1 MQAANNGAVKTNSFP
16 STGISFGGT
25 DPLSQVLTAVAL
37 VAIVY
42 FTLLFA
48 EYLYK
53 SYLGMFRD
61 RVELFPD
68 TYPSGSLAFTAIQ
81 NPASPIAQ
89 TVYTSDNQRSGV
101 EFSYAMFCYIQSST
115 FSEGSASLYHILHK
129 GYSKAYPLMG
139 PGIFVHGN
147 ANTLRVYMNSYSTW
161 NNFCDIENIPVEKW
175 FHLVVSCKGNQ
186 LLIYINGNLK
196 TKMALAGNTPPYQN
210 YGDVTLFS
218 SKKFTLYTTG
228 TLSLITDTADP
239 ALLVLSTV
247 GNTGTSNSNLVFA
260 GSASGMVSRVFYF
273 SYALTYTEIQTLMNM
288 GPSPK
293 IAGPSMSISPYL
305 IDQWW
310 TNK

>member
-16 STGISFGGT
+16 STGVSFGGT
-25 DPLSQVLTAVAL
+25 DPLSQVLTGVAL
-37 VAIVY
+37 VAAIY
-42 FTLLFA
+42 FTMLFG
-48 EYLYK
+48 EYIYN

-115 FSEGSASLYHILHK
+115 FARGEASLYHILHK
-129 GYSKAYPLMG
+129 GYAKPYPLMG
-139 PGIFVHGN
+139 PGIFVWGN
-147 ANTLRVYMNSYSTW
+147 TNTVRVYMNSYQTW
-161 NNFCDIENIPVEKW
+161 DNYTDIENVPVEKW

-186 LLIYINGNLK
+186 LLVYINGNLK
-196 TKMALAGNTPPYQN
+196 TKMALAGNSPPYQN
-210 YGDVTLFS
+210 YGDVSLFS
-218 SKKFTLYTTG
+218 TRKQLINSTLTT
-228 TLSLITDTADP
+228 SLNADKGDAILTTTA
-239 ALLVLSTV
+239 
-247 GNTGTSNSNLVFA
+247 G
-260 GSASGMVSRVFYF
+260 GSATMLNFNGSAHGMVSRVFYF
-273 SYALTYTEIQTLMNM
+273 AYALTYTEIQTLMNM

-305 IDQWW
+305 TDQWW
-310 TNK
+310 TNSYPPGH

>member
-16 STGISFGGT
+16 STGVSFGGT
-25 DPLSQVLTAVAL
+25 DPLSQVLTGVAL
-37 VAIVY
+37 VAVIY
-42 FTLLFA
+42 FTMLFG
-48 EYLYK
+48 EYIYK

-115 FSEGSASLYHILHK
+115 FASGDASLYHILHK

-186 LLIYINGNLK
+186 LLVYINGNLK

-210 YGDVTLFS
+210 YGDVSLFS
-218 SKKFTLYTTG
+218 SRKFTLNSTT
-228 TLSLITDTADP
+228 TTSLNNDVDDSALSL
-239 ALLVLSTV
+239 LSSP
-247 GNTGTSNSNLVFA
+247 GAGSNLVFA

>member
-25 DPLSQVLTAVAL
+25 DPLSQVMTGVAL

-61 RVELFPD
+61 RIELFPD
-68 TYPSGSLAFTAIQ
+68 TYPSGSLSFTAIQ

-115 FSEGSASLYHILHK
+115 FSQGSSSLYHILHK

-210 YGDVTLFS
+210 YGDVSLFS
-218 SKKFTLYTTG
+218 SRKFTLNSETTSSLKND
-228 TLSLITDTADP
+228 TDDSALSL
-239 ALLVLSTV
+239 STIP
-247 GNTGTSNSNLVFA
+247 GSGSNLVFA

>member
-25 DPLSQVLTAVAL
+25 DPLSQVMTGVAL

-61 RVELFPD
+61 RIELFPD
-68 TYPSGSLAFTAIQ
+68 TYPSGSLSFTAIQ

-115 FSEGSASLYHILHK
+115 FSEGSSSLYHILHK

-161 NNFCDIENIPVEKW
+161 NNFSDIENIPVEKW

-210 YGDVTLFS
+210 YGDVSLFS
-218 SKKFTLYTTG
+218 SRKFTLNSMTTSSLKND
-228 TLSLITDTADP
+228 TDDSALSL
-239 ALLVLSTV
+239 STIP
-247 GNTGTSNSNLVFA
+247 GSGSNLVFA

>member
-1 MQAANNGAVKTNSFP
+1 MQAANNGAVKTNIFP
-16 STGISFGGT
+16 STGVSFGGS
-25 DPLSQVLTAVAL
+25 DPLSQVLTGVAL

-61 RVELFPD
+61 RIELFPD
-68 TYPSGSLAFTAIQ
+68 TYPSGSLSYTAVQ
-81 NPASPIAQ
+81 NPASPIAK

-101 EFSYAMFCYIQSST
+101 EFSYAMFCYIQSAT
-115 FSEGSASLYHILHK
+115 FSNGNSVLYHILHK
-129 GYSKAYPLMG
+129 GYSKSYPLMG
-139 PGIFVHGN
+139 PGIFMHGN
-147 ANTLRVYMNSYSTW
+147 TNTLRVYMNSYSTW

-210 YGDVTLFS
+210 YGDVVLFS
-218 SKKFTLYTTG
+218 SRKIKLLQTG
-228 TLSLITDTADP
+228 TPSLSSTVDNSALSLARSPGYDSD
-239 ALLVLSTV
+239 LE
-247 GNTGTSNSNLVFA
+247 FA

>member
-1 MQAANNGAVKTNSFP
+1 MQAANNGAVKTNIFP
-16 STGISFGGT
+16 STGVSFGGS
-25 DPLSQVLTAVAL
+25 DPLSQVLTGVAL

-61 RVELFPD
+61 RIELFPD
-68 TYPSGSLAFTAIQ
+68 TYPSGSLSYTAVQ
-81 NPASPIAQ
+81 NPASPIAK

-101 EFSYAMFCYIQSST
+101 EFSYAMFCYIQSAT
-115 FSEGSASLYHILHK
+115 FSNGNSVLYHILHK
-129 GYSKAYPLMG
+129 GYSKSYPLMG
-139 PGIFVHGN
+139 PGIFMHGN
-147 ANTLRVYMNSYSTW
+147 TNTLRVYMNSYSTW

-210 YGDVTLFS
+210 YGDVVLFS
-218 SKKFTLYTTG
+218 SRKIKLYQTG
-228 TLSLITDTADP
+228 TPSLSSTADNSALSLARSPGYDSD
-239 ALLVLSTV
+239 LE
-247 GNTGTSNSNLVFA
+247 FA

>member
-210 YGDVTLFS
+210 YGDVSLFS
-218 SKKFTLYTTG
+218 SKTFTLNTT
-228 TLSLITDTADP
+228 TTTSLSSNADDSVLSL
-239 ALLVLSTV
+239 L
-247 GNTGTSNSNLVFA
+247 TSPGAGSNLVFA

-273 SYALTYTEIQTLMNM
+273 SYALTYSEIQTLMNM

>member
-1 MQAANNGAVKTNSFP
+1 MQAANNGAVKTNIFP
-16 STGISFGGT
+16 STGVSFGGS
-25 DPLSQVLTAVAL
+25 DPLSQVLTGVAL

-61 RVELFPD
+61 RIELFPD
-68 TYPSGSLAFTAIQ
+68 TYPSGSLSYTAVQ
-81 NPASPIAQ
+81 NPASPIAK

-101 EFSYAMFCYIQSST
+101 EFSYAMFCYIQSAT
-115 FSEGSASLYHILHK
+115 FSNGNSALYHILHK
-129 GYSKAYPLMG
+129 GYSKSYPLMG
-139 PGIFVHGN
+139 PGIFMHGN

-161 NNFCDIENIPVEKW
+161 NNFSDIENIPVEKW

-210 YGDVTLFS
+210 YGDVALFS
-218 SKKFTLYTTG
+218 SRKFTLNTT
-228 TLSLITDTADP
+228 TTQSLS
-239 ALLVLSTV
+239 STV
-247 GNTGTSNSNLVFA
+247 DDSALSSLTPGSGSNLVFA

-273 SYALTYTEIQTLMNM
+273 SYALTYSEIQTLMNM

>member
-16 STGISFGGT
+16 STGVSFGGT
-25 DPLSQVLTAVAL
+25 DPLSQVLTGVAL
-37 VAIVY
+37 VAIIY

-68 TYPSGSLAFTAIQ
+68 TYPSGSLSYTAVQ

-115 FSEGSASLYHILHK
+115 FRDGNSALYHILHK

-210 YGDVTLFS
+210 YGDVSLFS
-218 SKKFTLYTTG
+218 SRKFTLNSTT
-228 TLSLITDTADP
+228 TSSLKNDTDDSALSLM
-239 ALLVLSTV
+239 
-247 GNTGTSNSNLVFA
+247 TSPGAGSNLVFA